1 MKAYNIFIGCIWI
14 FALIMLFFGCGSMNV
29 SDSKHEVGG
38 EATIRVVIGIDVTAC
53 EGLNSEDKLECIQAM
68 VDLAKTIE
76 HQTQSGSDAL
86 PTIQ

>member
-1 MKAYNIFIGCIWI
+1 MKTYNTVLICVWI
-14 FALIMLFFGCGSMNV
+14 FTLIMLFFGCGSMNI

-76 HQTQSGSDAL
+76 HQTQSDSGVL